1 MHPARLPVETLLTEC
16 TVRRGRRSGPGGQH
30 RNKVETAVQLVHGV
44 TGVGAEATE
53 RRSQAANLRTAA
65 FRLRVNLALKHRS
78 DEVPPRTPSKL
89 WISRCARGRLQ
100 VNPEHEDFPAL
111 LAEALDFLHAV
122 EADVRKAATYL
133 QCTSS
138 QLVKFLKL
146 DPRALKLV
154 NDRRQEQGATVYR

>member
-138 QLVKFLKL
+138 QLVKFS
-146 DPRALKLV
+146 
-154 NDRRQEQGATVYR
+154 

>member
-1 MHPARLPVETLLTEC
+1 MHPAKLPVKTLLTEC

-30 RNKVETAVQLVHGV
+30 RNKVETAVQLVHDA

-78 DEVPPRTPSKL
+78 GKVPPRTPSKI
-89 WISRCARGRLQ
+89 WISRCVRGRLQ

-111 LAEALDFLHAV
+111 LAEAMDSLHAL
-122 EADVRKAATYL
+122 EMDVRKAATYL

-154 NDRRQEQGATVYR
+154 NDHRHQQGATVYR

>member
-1 MHPARLPVETLLTEC
+1 MHPAKLPVKTLLTEC

-30 RNKVETAVQLVHGV
+30 RNKVETAVQLVHDA

-78 DEVPPRTPSKL
+78 GKVPPRTPSKI
-89 WISRCARGRLQ
+89 WISRCVQGRLQ
-100 VNPEHEDFPAL
+100 VNPEHEDFPTL
-111 LAEALDFLHAV
+111 LAEALDSLHAV
-122 EADVRKAATYL
+122 EMDVRKAATYL

-154 NDRRQEQGATVYR
+154 NDRRHQQGATVYR

>member
-1 MHPARLPVETLLTEC
+1 MHPAKLPVKTLLTEC

-30 RNKVETAVQLVHGV
+30 RNKVETAVQLIHDA

-78 DEVPPRTPSKL
+78 GKVPPRTPSKI
-89 WISRCARGRLQ
+89 WISRCVRGRLQ

-111 LAEALDFLHAV
+111 LAEALDSLHAL
-122 EADVRKAATYL
+122 EMDVRKAATYL

-154 NDRRQEQGATVYR
+154 NDHRHQQGATVYR